1 MNNQFEKILNE
12 HLIELINLTGL
23 GLCFTDSDFQILW
36 ANDVFK
42 KWFSAYKEK
51 NLINLIEEKTNKED
65 SLIYQSVMIDK
76 SNKFE
81 IKSSALYKWFI
92 ISVLKLIEDNKS
104 LYLFLLDDTT
114 EKKTVFE
121 NYISQ
126 LELLDNVEDGI
137 YSTDFNNR
145 ITYWN
150 KGAEKIYGYNAKEV
164 IGKIINKDFKLHEEL
179 DSETQL
185 QTLSELEKYRTC
197 YFKRREY
204 KKDAS
209 EIWIEGNI
217 SLITDLGD
225 KPVGLIYIVRDITGK
240 LTSEILN
247 YLNANLQKSLRDI
260 TANLIHDAS
269 FSDILIQIVK
279 KCKELTES
287 KFCGIIQCTEHKSEI
302 LEIISDEEIDDQKK
316 EILKKSSF
324 TIRSWLELNKR
335 SLTTFDQQVPE
346 ILISLKDSMEVNEF
360 IISPV
365 ILKNDVDYFFIAGAD
380 SYFLQRFKVE
390 IVNSFASLFSF
401 IISYFEKK
409 LMQETLEEK
418 LKQIQ
423 KYELTTNLISGIVHD
438 FKNLLNG
445 IQASIELIKKKYF
458 SSLPENVITDVEQ
471 LLFRGLDLSKS
482 LLEIGKPLKPNK
494 KEFNLKDLLDDVSK
508 FAQNICPK
516 NIKVIKEYDHN
527 QPFLFA
533 DYSQLHQVLTNL
545 IVNARD
551 AMPEGGS
558 IKISTKNV
566 TISEKDYIDNLK
578 LKPGNYVLIEIQ
590 DTGVGIPQEHLNKIF
605 EPYFTTK
612 DTQKGT
618 GLGLFISQNII
629 QKHNGLIEV
638 ESTPSKG
645 TTIKVYLPCILKE
658 EKMTEEKIEMKYKEQ
673 PTILLVDDEDTIRS
687 LLSEMLSFQN
697 FFVIEASSG
706 EEAIKKFE
714 TNKEKVD
721 LIILDYFLT
730 DMNGDKVLE
739 KIRELK
745 TNIPVFIATGVM
757 DDSII
762 EKLKQLR
769 VDKFIEKPYEFD
781 SLLSSISIYV
791 QASINH

>member
-12 HLIELINLTGL
+12 HLIKLINLTGF

-36 ANDVFK
+36 ANDVFE
-42 KWFSAYKEK
+42 KWYGASKEK
-51 NLINLIEEKTNKED
+51 KLINLIEEKTNKED
-65 SLIYQSVMIDK
+65 SIIYQSLIINN
-76 SNKFE
+76 SNKIE
-81 IKSSALYKWFI
+81 IKNSVLNKWFI
-92 ISVLKLIEDNKS
+92 ISVLKFTEDNNVF
-104 LYLFLLDDTT
+104 YLFLFDDTT

-121 NYISQ
+121 SYIAQ

-137 YSTDFNNR
+137 YSTDFENR

-150 KGAEKIYGYNAKEV
+150 KGAEKTYGYKADEV
-164 IGKIINKDFKLHEEL
+164 IGKIINVDFKLHDEL
-179 DSETQL
+179 DAETQL

-197 YFKRREY
+197 YLKRKEY
-204 KKDAS
+204 KKDGS

-225 KPVGLIYIVRDITGK
+225 KPIGLIYIVRDITGK

-247 YLNANLQKSLRDI
+247 YINANLQKTLRDI
-260 TANLIHDAS
+260 TANLINDAS
-269 FSDILIQIVK
+269 FSDITIQIVK

-287 KFCGIIQCTEHKSEI
+287 KFCGIIKATEHKSEVLEFISDKI
-302 LEIISDEEIDDQKK
+302 LEEQKK
-316 EILKKSSF
+316 EILRTSSF
-324 TIRSWLELNKR
+324 TIKSWLELNKK
-335 SLTTFDQQVPE
+335 SLTTFSQPHPE
-346 ILISLKDSMEVNEF
+346 ILISLKELLVTEEF

-365 ILKNDVDYFFIAGAD
+365 IIKNEVNYFFIAGSD
-380 SYFLQRFKVE
+380 SYFLPRFKVE

-401 IISYFEKK
+401 IVSYYEKK
-409 LMQETLEEK
+409 LMQESLEEK

-423 KYELTTNLISGIVHD
+423 KYKLTTNLISGIVHD

-445 IQASIELIKKKYF
+445 IQASIELIKQKYF
-458 SSLPENVITDVEQ
+458 SSLPENVINDVEQ
-471 LLFRGLDLSKS
+471 LLFRGLDLSRS

-494 KEFNLKDLLDDVSK
+494 KEFNLKDLLNDIFK
-508 FAQNICPK
+508 LATNICTK
-516 NIKVIKEYDHN
+516 NIKVIKEYDKK
-527 QPFLFA
+527 QPYLFA

-558 IKISTKNV
+558 LIISAKEM
-566 TISEKDYIDNLK
+566 TISDKDYIDSPK
-578 LKPGNYVLIEIQ
+578 LKPGDYVCIKIQ
-590 DTGVGIPQEHLNKIF
+590 DTGVGIPHEHLNKIF

-612 DTQKGT
+612 DSQKGT

-638 ESTPSKG
+638 ESTPGKG
-645 TTIKVYLPCILKE
+645 TTFKVYLPCIIKE
-658 EKMTEEKIEMKYKEQ
+658 EKMAEEKREIKYKEQ

-697 FFVIEASSG
+697 FLVIEASSG

-714 TNKEKVD
+714 ANKEKVD
-721 LIILDYFLT
+721 LVILDYFLT

-739 KIRELK
+739 KIRELRK
-745 TNIPVFIATGVM
+745 DVPVFIATGLM
-757 DDSII
+757 EDSII
-762 EKLKQLR
+762 EKLKQMR

-781 SLLSSISIYV
+781 SLLSLISIYV